1 MFASRAYFSLSEIT
15 DPARHRAHNEWHQLD
30 HQPENFVLPGVA
42 AGSRWVRPPDCAA
55 ASAVVAPGY
64 ANVHY
69 AIMYWFRE
77 PLARS
82 LEDFFILSERSF
94 QWGRSP
100 QIGFTH
106 RPMRGFFVPTKGYAA
121 PRIDLPPDA
130 LAYRPVK
137 GMLATLSRVERR
149 DDEAAALARWYD
161 EVRIPDLLECPGVAG
176 AWTLAAEEADAPGAW
191 PFADRGARAGAAVPN
206 RLQLLYL
213 DEDPLAVLEAIDA
226 RTPAWRRAGR
236 LRDNSAVE
244 EIVFASPL
252 RAIVAWEWDWFAG
265 SARR

>member
-15 DPARHRAHNEWHQLD
+15 DPAKHRAHNEWHQLD

-64 ANVHY
+64 ADVHY

-106 RPMRGFFVPTKGYAA
+106 RPVGE
-121 PRIDLPPDA
+121 
-130 LAYRPVK
+130 
-137 GMLATLSRVERR
+137 RVGRR
-149 DDEAAALARWYD
+149 DEEAASLARWYD

-191 PFADRGARAGAAVPN
+191 PFADRGARAGAATPN

-213 DEDPLAVLEAIDA
+213 DEDPLAVLEAIES

-252 RAIVAWEWDWFAG
+252 RAIVAWEWDWFAA
-265 SARR
+265 SAPR